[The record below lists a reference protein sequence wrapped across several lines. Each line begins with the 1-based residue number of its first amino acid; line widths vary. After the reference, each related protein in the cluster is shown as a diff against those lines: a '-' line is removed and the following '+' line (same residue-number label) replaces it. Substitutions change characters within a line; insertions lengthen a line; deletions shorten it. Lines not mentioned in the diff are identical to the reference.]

1 MIMKKMFVFLAVA
14 IFAITAL
21 AFAAEDVKQELRPS
35 QKLMQARATAL
46 KGMNQNLGTS
56 NFKAIVKNANKLS
69 AETKK
74 TGNKVANPLAK
85 EITLAISVL
94 AQEASA
100 ASAKKDADTV
110 KTKLGEIKGRC
121 DECHA
126 KIRDKK

>member
-1 MIMKKMFVFLAVA
+1 MKKMFVFLAVA

-46 KGMNQNLGTS
+46 KAMNQNLGTS
-56 NFKAIVKNANKLS
+56 NFKALAKDAKKLS

-74 TGNKVANPLAK
+74 TGDKQANPLAK
-85 EITLAISVL
+85 EITLAIALL
-94 AQEASA
+94 AQETSA
-100 ASAKKDADTV
+100 AAAKKDADTV
-110 KTKLGEIKGRC
+110 KSKLGEIKGRC
-121 DECHA
+121 DECHV